1 MKPQPRIITSSTQ
14 ASRKSPTDTPPGDAQ
29 KVKEEIFID
38 TNPEI
43 TDESSHTPLSSEV
56 IVPTRIFHHHLHA
69 HEPPRIVQMGP
80 ADSDTPNLKQ
90 TPKTNLL
97 LHSEQ
102 SKLSKEKVKNFA
114 SPVSAHP
121 NAKQI
126 DHADRSISTASND
139 LAPQTSIVHP
149 ENDAVVSRNA
159 VIQEPN
165 RTVIMAK
172 NAIIINKN
180 EQSVAPAAAG
190 TSIENSDGTT
200 TENLADP
207 NAPEGA
213 GQPKARRTKD
223 GRTKVS
229 GSGPSKNDGKAPAA
243 GAAGKVK
250 NISVVKTDQKDPKT
264 GLPERGE
271 SIIES
276 QEKEEVKDGK
286 KEKKTIV
293 VEHRHGDEGV
303 RHGGTP
309 GSPEAGREVGSTHTP
324 ADDTPR
330 HVESPQE
337 SPVEVPHDLA
347 PPTVT
352 SPTPRTGSPS
362 TNSSYTTVTPR
373 GAGIENNRSP
383 YSARSLHSAVGGEEY
398 TPTGSFSSYSSYT
411 PTSAHSRLTRG
422 SKVSFSEPLITPKQ
436 HVVPHVP
443 YHSAMRSPLSRPQV
457 VGDRVEPGP
466 PSIYSSRPSHRSSTP
481 RGRNLSP
488 SSASTSSTR
497 TKSIA
502 SRPRSVHS
510 RAQTPV
516 VRETK
521 DLKTVNRQV
530 QFYTKKPDV
539 VAHMLTVD
547 MRQGLDDAEASKR
560 VGIFGENKLKKEKK
574 VSAFRL
580 FLGQL
585 ITSLNIILLIAAA
598 GAIVSAVVE
607 GSYGWI
613 EGVVIAVIIVSNS
626 VIGFSQEYRSAKT
639 LESLMNMFA
648 PEAEVMRNGQRKTI
662 QADQLVPGDVVLL
675 EDGDCVPADLRI
687 CEGFNLS
694 IDEAV
699 ITGESEPVNKVFEPI
714 KPEEGEAL
722 GDRKNMAYMS
732 SVVCGG
738 RGKGLVVRTGEDT
751 ELGQIAEK
759 LRTSDKDKKK
769 THLQQSMT
777 KLGYV
782 LLLCAVA
789 LSFIVLA
796 IQVLAVGTDA
806 FGERYTWL
814 YVVAL
819 CVAIIPEGLPAILAL
834 TLAVG
839 MRQMAKKNAIVR
851 KLGVLESLNWITDI
865 CSDKTG
871 TLTEGKMMAT
881 MMWTEN
887 NYFKVAGS
895 GIIPEGQITEKGGGV
910 VSVETLEVDRT
921 LTLLLYVCSLCN
933 MATLTHQD
941 EEWTATSSP
950 TEIALQVLAYK
961 AGLGKPK
968 LEQEY
973 RYLGEHP
980 FDSNSKRMSVAYE
993 KRDEPVSGDDPVEG
1007 RDSEA
1012 APGEASK
1019 TYLFMK
1025 GSLESVT
1032 KFCSYYRDEDGD
1044 EVEFDDDI
1052 MAMIQDQAEAMAG
1065 HGLRVLSMAYKCNFQ
1080 FDPKGNRDTNDEG
1093 STFLGLVGI
1102 MDPPR
1107 PQSRPAVEKAH
1118 AAGINVYMLTG
1129 DHKKTAGSIAK
1140 QVNIIENEA
1149 TDKVMIGSEFE
1160 NAKVAELPK
1169 VVARC
1174 NPNTK
1179 IKMIDELHSRD
1190 RFVCMTGDGV
1200 NDAPA
1205 IKKSDVGVAMGQNGS
1220 EVTKDSADIVLLDD
1234 NFGTIIVAIEEGR
1247 RVFSNIGKIML
1258 HLLTNSFSLII
1269 VLVFGLIFSFFV
1281 DEDVIVFPLSPMQ
1294 ILWLNV
1300 ITDTP
1305 MNCAL
1310 GFEPATPDIMAHPPR
1325 TKGEGLFTIELSVDV
1340 LYYGVIAGALS
1351 LANFGITLFTS
1362 DDGPLDIEDVYGKD
1376 IEVAAYRARAVCFVT
1391 LTYCMLVQIFNC
1403 VHPRNSVLMY
1413 RGKNIWLWITV
1424 LAGAIL
1430 VFPTLYIPWVNVYV
1444 FLHYHLTW
1452 VEWIQVFAAVA
1463 IFAILSEVY
1472 KIFKRCVMGG
1482 YRNGHYLIH
1491 LAERTTNSISDMNR
1505 LMVLQTERMD
1515 PDRKEET
1522 EIELI

>member
-1 MKPQPRIITSSTQ
+1 MSTSTSQTAKRSTLL
-14 ASRKSPTDTPPGDAQ
+14 KTPGGTDL
-29 KVKEEIFID
+29 EEEDDIFID
-38 TNPEI
+38 RTNRDTSIE
-43 TDESSHTPLSSEV
+43 EENSPLSSDT
-56 IVPTRIFHHHLHA
+56 IIPAKIFHHVLHS
-69 HEPPRIVQMGP
+69 HEPIRKIVTMPSAG
-80 ADSDTPNLKQ
+80 DSPLSDSLTHNLKSQ
-90 TPKTNLL
+90 DFSTSPQSTNVKRQVVVKEDRSTPREKQVETITKSDEHPPLPA
-97 LHSEQ
+97 EQ
-102 SKLSKEKVKNFA
+102 SQ
-114 SPVSAHP
+114 SPIPLVV
-121 NAKQI
+121 
-126 DHADRSISTASND
+126 D
-139 LAPQTSIVHP
+139 HP
-149 ENDAVVSRNA
+149 ENDVILSRDAEIKDPHN
-159 VIQEPN
+159 
-165 RTVIMAK
+165 TVIMAN
-172 NAIIINKN
+172 NAVIINN
-180 EQSVAPAAAG
+180 APPQG
-190 TSIENSDGTT
+190 ISDGAADADDARDGKQKVKHTRDGKTKVVGGKKDSKKNTTKETKKTTVVKDTHSDSKGNPKPSGKGEKDTTVIETKTKQGVKNGGAVEKSEADGGKTPKKTT
-200 TENLADP
+200 T
-207 NAPEGA
+207 
-213 GQPKARRTKD
+213 
-223 GRTKVS
+223 
-229 GSGPSKNDGKAPAA
+229 
-243 GAAGKVK
+243 
-250 NISVVKTDQKDPKT
+250 
-264 GLPERGE
+264 
-271 SIIES
+271 
-276 QEKEEVKDGK
+276 
-286 KEKKTIV
+286 V
-293 VEHRHGDEGV
+293 VEKREGDEGV
-303 RHGGTP
+303 QHGT
-309 GSPEAGREVGSTHTP
+309 SPKPPNDGREVQPSSTKLT
-324 ADDTPR
+324 A
-330 HVESPQE
+330 
-337 SPVEVPHDLA
+337 VPH
-347 PPTVT
+347 
-352 SPTPRTGSPS
+352 SPAE
-362 TNSSYTTVTPR
+362 SYTTTGSSPSYSTYSSPIPSNLVAVP
-373 GAGIENNRSP
+373 GHLADPRSP
-383 YSARSLHSAVGGEEY
+383 YSALTLQPDRVLLSGG
-398 TPTGSFSSYSSYT
+398 TPSTF
-411 PTSAHSRLTRG
+411 TSATPSSAFSRGT
-422 SKVSFSEPLITPKQ
+422 
-436 HVVPHVP
+436 
-443 YHSAMRSPLSRPQV
+443 PLSKSSRVGFRIPHEQHGKRGGSPHPGPQA
-457 VGDRVEPGP
+457 VGDRIEPGP
-466 PSIYSSRPSHRSSTP
+466 PSLYSPLYTSSSTSYS
-481 RGRNLSP
+481 GSHSP
-488 SSASTSSTR
+488 SSTGTSRTR
-497 TKSIA
+497 AKSIDSKPSA
-502 SRPRSVHS
+502 AYP

-516 VRETK
+516 VKETRE
-521 DLKTVNRQV
+521 LKSVNREV
-530 QFYTKKPDV
+530 QFFTKSVDQV
-539 VAHMLTVD
+539 SGILTVD
-547 MRQGLDDAEASKR
+547 PRQGLDDGEAQNR
-560 VGIFGENKLKKEKK
+560 VGIFGKNELKKEKK
-574 VSAFRL
+574 VSPFRL

-585 ITSLNIILLIAAA
+585 VTALNVILLIAGV

-613 EGVVIAVIIVSNS
+613 EGVVIVFIIFSNS